1 MDPERRPRSLV
12 PFAHV
17 KSVPDSVAFYGK
29 LGFEVRN
36 TFQPAGES
44 EPVWAYLESGRAQLM
59 LAKADGPFDADQ
71 QAVLFYIYCDD
82 VAATRAELE
91 QAGIGVGKIAHPFYA
106 PRGEFRVQDPDGYVL
121 MFMHT

>member
-1 MDPERRPRSLV
+1 MDPGLRPRALI

-17 KSVPDSVAFYGK
+17 KSVPDSVAFYEK

-44 EPVWAYLESGRAQLM
+44 EPVWAYLESDRARLM

-71 QAVLFYIYCDD
+71 QAVLFYLYCDD

-91 QAGIGVGKIAHPFYA
+91 RVGISVGKISHPFYA